1 VLAATETWLIRTS
14 SVLAATETWLRAA
27 AKTSPSTFGP
37 TGQRHQ
43 TTLRPSNSSIS
54 AWLN

>member
-1 VLAATETWLIRTS
+1 MNSGRRTT

-27 AKTSPSTFGP
+27 GKTSPSTSGL